1 VATLQFLAKAFT
13 DIDTGMR
20 DLGYLLFGGRE
31 TGMELSEEQKKA
43 VASWAADGLGLSDI
57 QKRLRNDFGVCMT
70 YMDVRFLVL
79 ELGAELKDKPE
90 TRNVAVDA
98 VAGVSGPATQPA
110 AGTAGATAL
119 GGVSVDVDVVTK
131 PGAIVSGTV
140 TFGDGVKA
148 TWFLDQLGRLALD
161 AVQPGYKP
169 SEQDLAGFQQEL
181 RTVLQKRGF

>member
-1 VATLQFLAKAFT
+1 
-13 DIDTGMR
+13 
-20 DLGYLLFGGRE
+20 
-31 TGMELSEEQKKA
+31 MELIEEQKKA
-43 VASWAADGLGLSDI
+43 VASWAAEGLGLSDI
-57 QKRLRNDFGVCMT
+57 QKRLLGDFGVSMT

-79 ELGAELKDKPE
+79 ELGAELQDKPE
-90 TRNVAVDA
+90 TRQVAVDA
-98 VAGVSGPATQPA
+98 IVDAPA

-140 TFGDGVKA
+140 TFSDGVKA

-169 SEQDLAGFQQEL
+169 NEQDLAGFQQEL